1 MILKKFLKNG
11 KYINGPQNLLLE
23 RKLSNLTGSKYCCVC
38 SSGTDA
44 LLASLMALNLKPGS
58 EVITS
63 SFSWI
68 SVAEVAKLLK
78 LKLVFADVDDTYNL
92 DLSSIKKK
100 ITKNTKVII
109 PISLFGQCSDLLNIK
124 KFSKKKNIILIEDAA
139 QSLGAKISHFNS
151 CNIADIS
158 CTSFSQQKFWV
169 VMVMEV
175 QFLQIN
181 ILLTKR
187 FQI

>member
-1 MILKKFLKNG
+1 MNFFNLKDETSDLIKDGVLDDIKILKMENI
-11 KYINGPQNLLLE
+11 YGPQNLLLE

-92 DLSSIKKK
+92 DLSSIKK

-124 KFSKKKNIILIEDAA
+124 KFSKKKNIILIED
-139 QSLGAKISHFNS
+139 
-151 CNIADIS
+151 
-158 CTSFSQQKFWV
+158 
-169 VMVMEV
+169 VMHKV
-175 QFLQIN
+175 
-181 ILLTKR
+181 
-187 FQI
+187 